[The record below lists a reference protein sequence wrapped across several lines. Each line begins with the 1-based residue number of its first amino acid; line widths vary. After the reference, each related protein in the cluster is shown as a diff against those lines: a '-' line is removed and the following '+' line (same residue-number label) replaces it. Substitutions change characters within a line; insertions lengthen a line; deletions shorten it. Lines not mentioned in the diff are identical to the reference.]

1 MGERSWLQ
9 DFETG
14 LDRLCVHFVTERG
27 QVKSIAVIQYE
38 ACINDQWRAIVWF
51 DEAHGFF
58 HQDILSPG
66 DEQQKIVHTPLDRK
80 LALTEA
86 IADIKRHWRHYR
98 QAYEDQYHGKR
109 RADRSDG

>member
-1 MGERSWLQ
+1 MGEKFWIQ

-14 LDRLCVHFVTERG
+14 LDRLRVHFMTERG
-27 QVKSIAVIQYE
+27 QVKSVSVIQYE
-38 ACINDQWRAIVWF
+38 AYIDGQWRAIVRF

-58 HQDILSPG
+58 HQDILSPRG
-66 DEQQKIVHTPLDRK
+66 EHQKIAHAPLDRK

-98 QAYEDQYHGKR
+98 KAYEGQYHGKQ
-109 RADRSDG
+109 

>member
-1 MGERSWLQ
+1 MGERFWLQ

-14 LDRLCVHFVTERG
+14 LDRLRVHFVTERG

-38 ACINDQWRAIVWF
+38 AYIDGQWRAIVRF

-58 HQDILSPG
+58 HQDILSPEG
-66 DEQQKIVHTPLDRK
+66 EQQKIAHTSLDRK

-98 QAYEDQYHGKR
+98 QVYEDQYHGQR
-109 RADRSDG
+109 